1 MPSAEVR
8 FVWLFVF
15 FDLPVG
21 TKTERRATTR
31 FRNFL
36 KDDGFMMLQYSV
48 YARVCRGEDG
58 AMKHV
63 ARVTRNLPGKG
74 SVRALQVTDR
84 QYARMRLLLGEAT
97 KTESGRRPTDGTA
110 VNSASARSRNSL
122 RFQTSIRDRAYH
134 GEIGREATASR
145 NTSDGISTAYHGEIG
160 REATAN
166 PIFMARGA
174 AESVLSLVP
183 GRPSP

>member
-1 MPSAEVR
+1 MASEETR

-21 TKTERRATTR
+21 TKAERRDASR

-48 YARVCRGEDG
+48 YARVCKAEDG

-74 SVRALQVTDR
+74 SVRSLQVTDR
-84 QYARMRLLLGEAT
+84 QYGRMRLMLGQAT
-97 KTESGRRPTDGTA
+97 KTESLG
-110 VNSASARSRNSL
+110 SR
-122 RFQTSIRDRAYH
+122 Q
-134 GEIGREATASR
+134 
-145 NTSDGISTAYHGEIG
+145 
-160 REATAN
+160 
-166 PIFMARGA
+166 M
-174 AESVLSLVP
+174 VLL
-183 GRPSP
+183 